1 MGYMV
6 VRGEETTRIFLN
18 EIGIL
23 ILENSAISLTG
34 YLLAALTE
42 KKVKVIFCDEKRLPF
57 GELVP
62 YHGSHD
68 TTRKI
73 REQITWTDSCKGA
86 VWSEIVYAK
95 IASQARH
102 LEDCD
107 LAPADAVFDYMTL
120 VRELE
125 GERLFIFVGLRSWL
139 TDEEAQFFTQTA
151 LQHQFH
157 FLLIDSSDYPRL
169 ANEIKITVDRDLC
182 VF

>member
-34 YLLAALTE
+34 CLLAALTE

-102 LEDCD
+102 LEDCG

-120 VRELE
+120 
-125 GERLFIFVGLRSWL
+125 GAGIGG
-139 TDEEAQFFTQTA
+139 
-151 LQHQFH
+151 
-157 FLLIDSSDYPRL
+157 
-169 ANEIKITVDRDLC
+169 
-182 VF
+182 